1 MSEKAAPCPAI
12 SGPMT
17 VIELTFALL
26 ALLASPGPT
35 NALLAMAGAQ
45 GARGPRLPFLVL
57 CAYGCSVLP
66 LALWGEVWLNGLP
79 QLRQGLTLAASLWVG
94 ILALKLWRTE
104 RFSLT
109 AAVTPAQIGLTTFLN
124 PKALVIGLVLLP
136 TGPSAAFGLA
146 VFVCLVL
153 VVSGLWLRL
162 GASLPHHAR
171 PMVNRGGAIW
181 LGLLAALLLG
191 RVLTA

>member
-1 MSEKAAPCPAI
+1 MSEKATRSPAI

-26 ALLASPGPT
+26 ALLASPGPS

-45 GARGPRLPFLVL
+45 GSRGPRLPLLVL
-57 CAYGCSVLP
+57 CAYGCTVLP
-66 LALWGEVWLNGLP
+66 LALWGEIWLKELP
-79 QLRQGLTLAASLWVG
+79 QLRHGLTLAASLWVG

-109 AAVTPAQIGLTTFLN
+109 TSVTPTQIGLTTVLN

-136 TGPSAAFGLA
+136 AGPTLALGLA
-146 VFVCLVL
+146 VFAGLVL
-153 VVSGLWLRL
+153 AVSGLWLWL
-162 GASLPHHAR
+162 GASLPHRTR
-171 PMVNRGGAIW
+171 PMINRGGAIW